1 MKCLCLCLKS
11 LESNCWLTALAE
23 LKDLTVA
30 SFKLWKWYKSSTAS
44 FLRASKN
51 IANGSIKYNS
61 EKKMHLP
68 TK

>member
-30 SFKLWKWYKSSTAS
+30 SFKLLQHRSSV
-44 FLRASKN
+44 LRKILPMVLLSIIAKKKN
-51 IANGSIKYNS
+51 ALAY
-61 EKKMHLP
+61 
-68 TK
+68 